1 MKRLERNIGES
12 LGQLIARKMVKIESN
27 HLETTE
33 KYTMNKLEIKQPFLC
48 DIFKSRYIFF
58 FIQHSFFPLANNFSK
73 TVNLKENF
81 VLTVLASILF
91 LTLSYNNKRE
101 YYPARAYLFL
111 DYELI

>member
-33 KYTMNKLEIKQPFLC
+33 KYTMNKLGIKRPFLS
-48 DIFKSRYIFF
+48 DIFKSRFF
-58 FIQHSFFPLANNFSK
+58 FIQQSFFPLAYNFSG

-81 VLTVLASILF
+81 VQTVLTSVLF
-91 LTLSYNNKRE
+91 RTLTYNNKRE
-101 YYPARAYLFL
+101 SMIIRAHIFS
-111 DYELI
+111 

>member
-58 FIQHSFFPLANNFSK
+58 SFNIPFS
-73 TVNLKENF
+73 L
-81 VLTVLASILF
+81 
-91 LTLSYNNKRE
+91 
-101 YYPARAYLFL
+101 
-111 DYELI
+111 

>member
-58 FIQHSFFPLANNFSK
+58 FIQYSFFPLANNFSK

-101 YYPARAYLFL
+101 SMIMRGHIFS
-111 DYELI
+111 

>member
-33 KYTMNKLEIKQPFLC
+33 KYTMNKLEIKRPFLS
-48 DIFKSRYIFF
+48 DIFKSRYFF
-58 FIQHSFFPLANNFSK
+58 FIQHSFFSLAYNFSG

-81 VLTVLASILF
+81 VQTVLTSILF
-91 LTLSYNNKRE
+91 RTLTYNNKRE
-101 YYPARAYLFL
+101 SMIIRAHIFS
-111 DYELI
+111 